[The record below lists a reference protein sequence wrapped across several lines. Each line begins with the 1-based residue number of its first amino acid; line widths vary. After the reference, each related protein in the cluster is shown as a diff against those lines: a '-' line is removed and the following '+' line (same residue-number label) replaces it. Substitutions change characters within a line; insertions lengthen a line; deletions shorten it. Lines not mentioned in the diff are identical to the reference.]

1 MAGKY
6 ASLQGVSCKGLVAN
20 FPKGDLSLCS
30 GSFSMIHIDLG
41 ILLLLLAQAFGFLLS
56 SVKKTEE
63 EVFTF
68 PFHFLNLFW
77 KSETKF
83 PMLMKFLREAHLFS
97 IYQQQV
103 DLKYHLV
110 SR

>member
-1 MAGKY
+1 MRR
-6 ASLQGVSCKGLVAN
+6 SKGCPVRDWWLIFQRVICLSAV
-20 FPKGDLSLCS
+20 DLSFDDPHRFRNFVIVIGASVWL
-30 GSFSMIHIDLG
+30 FVK
-41 ILLLLLAQAFGFLLS
+41 F
-56 SVKKTEE
+56 VKKTEE

-83 PMLMKFLREAHLFS
+83 PILMKFLREAHLFS